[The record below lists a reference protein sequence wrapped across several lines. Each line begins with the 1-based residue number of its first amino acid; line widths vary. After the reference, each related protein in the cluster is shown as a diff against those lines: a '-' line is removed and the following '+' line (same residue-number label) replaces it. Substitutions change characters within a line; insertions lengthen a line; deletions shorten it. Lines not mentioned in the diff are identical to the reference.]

1 MVTAPSVSCAPLHV
15 HAACLVA
22 QKVCEGT
29 MPLSW
34 ILAGAGSLVWRFV
47 FMRGEVG
54 VWCFVCHREEDTTR
68 EKKRPRPSQRA
79 AWLQH
84 VAAKQKLCP
93 FARETTS
100 KQTGAC
106 VGRFSR
112 HMFHAVAGRIQC
124 ARQITAYSAAHHA
137 ATSAIMD
144 WTARKYARWEHTKE
158 SDAGA
163 TRTCGRQKWD
173 AENLWPC
180 GRALG
185 QAPLTQTQPSVCHV
199 T

>member
-1 MVTAPSVSCAPLHV
+1 MCGVSFAIV
-15 HAACLVA
+15 KKT
-22 QKVCEGT
+22 QQG
-29 MPLSW
+29 
-34 ILAGAGSLVWRFV
+34 
-47 FMRGEVG
+47 
-54 VWCFVCHREEDTTR
+54 
-68 EKKRPRPSQRA
+68 KKRDLGLHSERHGFNTWPPNKSYVLSQE
-79 AWLQH
+79 
-84 VAAKQKLCP
+84 KQQ
-93 FARETTS
+93 AN
-100 KQTGAC
+100 KQ
-106 VGRFSR
+106 GRVWDGS
-112 HMFHAVAGRIQC
+112 AGTCFMPWQ
-124 ARQITAYSAAHHA
+124 AEYSVHGQITAYSAAHHA